1 MNNISDDVIN
11 VISPRRFILLPSN
24 NLSLTNGKKVGNVT
38 KKNIIVT
45 SGPTNE
51 RIDAVMKITNMS
63 TGALGVKIADELLKE
78 DDLGK
83 LYYLSPKL
91 AYKPKTKSEK
101 LELVQIE
108 SALDLLNALKDI
120 ITNND
125 IYGVVHS
132 AAVGDYYGEY
142 AITGEILA
150 SLIARNIY
158 NKGLSIEELEN
169 TILEVIKN
177 PDVITDNTH
186 KISSYQDNLMVK
198 LGLTPKVIKSIKEF
212 NPNIKLIGF
221 KLLDGVSKEE
231 LLRVASNLR
240 EKNNADYIVANDLSR
255 VGNGKHYA
263 TIINEEGIY
272 RECETKDEIAKS
284 LRKILFK

>member
-24 NLSLTNGKKVGNVT
+24 NLSLTNGKKVGNIT

-108 SALDLLNALKDI
+108 SALDLLNVLKDI

-150 SLIARNIY
+150 SLIAKNIY
-158 NKGLSIEELEN
+158 NKEL
-169 TILEVIKN
+169 
-177 PDVITDNTH
+177 
-186 KISSYQDNLMVK
+186 
-198 LGLTPKVIKSIKEF
+198 F
-212 NPNIKLIGF
+212 
-221 KLLDGVSKEE
+221 
-231 LLRVASNLR
+231 
-240 EKNNADYIVANDLSR
+240 
-255 VGNGKHYA
+255 NGKIRSY
-263 TIINEEGIY
+263 
-272 RECETKDEIAKS
+272 S
-284 LRKILFK
+284 